1 MDDLREQLVL
11 GCCQLSAARRAAVP
25 GLVDLVQSALGELA
39 MGDARF
45 DVQITWAKEPEVCE
59 VGYVVSRGEL
69 PSCPTAL
76 IPCSKRRPH
85 RQTRVCHT
93 YALLHRQTQL
103 CHTYALLHRQTRV
116 CHTYALLHRPL
127 RLEIQRLSTS
137 VQMPLPMLGHRTGW
151 APTGSLTKAWILW

>member
-93 YALLHRQTQL
+93 YALLHR
-103 CHTYALLHRQTRV
+103 
-116 CHTYALLHRPL
+116 PL